1 MWILIVVLLIILIV
15 TIKLELNASFIVK
28 KFKKNNCIVWGK
40 KRKGKDLTF
49 QKVINKRKKEH
60 YATNYPNDF
69 NYGHK
74 GTQIRM
80 ADLSVSPN
88 TYENMIANITTKIEY
103 KPSFEK
109 RDTYISDAGIY
120 LPSQYNHILNKLY
133 PSMPI
138 FYSVIGHLYD
148 SNIHVNYNGE
158 ITRLWDKLREQAD
171 EYFNVLENL
180 KIFGFIFVKIR
191 YYERYSTAEA
201 SLAPMKRG
209 FLNSQQKALYEQYKS
224 QNGLIKDMWI
234 CIMQRNIHYDTRY
247 FRRIFFK
254 ESDWSSPSL
263 PLPSKRLNDTK
274 TKDTQ

>member
-1 MWILIVVLLIILIV
+1 MMWVLILALVIIFIVIL
-15 TIKLELNASFIVK
+15 KLESNASYITK
-28 KFKKNNCIVWGK
+28 KFKKNNCLVWGK

-60 YATNYPNDF
+60 YASNYPIEF
-69 NYGHK
+69 GYGHK
-74 GTQIRM
+74 GVQIQM

-88 TYENMIANITTKIEY
+88 TYENMIANVVKKIDYQKEM
-103 KPSFEK
+103 EN
-109 RDTYISDAGIY
+109 RDTYISDCGIY

-171 EYFNVLENL
+171 EYFNVLQCI
-180 KIFGFIFVKIR
+180 KIFGFIFIKVR
-191 YYERYSTAEA
+191 YYERYSTA
-201 SLAPMKRG
+201 SQTLAPMKKG
-209 FLNSQQKALYEQYKS
+209 FLNKQQKALYEQYKS

-234 CIMQRNIHYDTRY
+234 CIMIRNIHYDTRY
-247 FRRIFFK
+247 FRHVFFK
-254 ESDWSSPSL
+254 EEDL
-263 PLPSKRLNDTK
+263 A
-274 TKDTQ
+274 